1 MGDVAQS
8 VPQFYAALDN
18 RQADHQAFI
27 IEMDGKLSDQIVS
40 ILIDP
45 RSNYSYVNPDLV
57 DKCSLKKEVHADS
70 WLVQLAIGTKKRVHH
85 WVRAFEL
92 NGMSTS
98 MHINVLP
105 LGSYNMLLGM
115 DWLYL
120 HRNKVDCYQK
130 DIESLHENG
139 EQIILQGKKKVTS
152 VIMVTTM

>member
-1 MGDVAQS
+1 
-8 VPQFYAALDN
+8 
-18 RQADHQAFI
+18 
-27 IEMDGKLSDQIVS
+27 
-40 ILIDP
+40 
-45 RSNYSYVNPDLV
+45 
-57 DKCSLKKEVHADS
+57 
-70 WLVQLAIGTKKRVHH
+70 
-85 WVRAFEL
+85 
-92 NGMSTS
+92 